1 MTQPDGSFLIYT
13 YDPAHRLTGITDAL
27 GDHIA
32 YTLDAAGNHIKE
44 QAFDPSD
51 ILRQTRSYAY
61 NTLDRLKKTIGAEG
75 QTTVYDY
82 DKQGNLTA
90 VTDPLNHATTY
101 AYDALN
107 RLAEA
112 IDPKGGTTFYGY
124 DANDHLTSVTDP
136 RDLKTAYAWNGL
148 DNQTAT
154 TSPDT
159 GVTNRTFD
167 AAGNVITSTD
177 ARGETT
183 TYSYDALNRRTH
195 AAFADGTSAAW
206 HYDQGAN
213 GIGRLTKIRDVTGS
227 THYSY
232 DANGHVTQK
241 SQIVGAVTLTT
252 IYGYDAGGRLAS
264 ITYPSGK
271 EVAYAYDAA
280 GRVSSVTLSGHTLVT
295 GVSYLPFGMASGW
308 TQGNGASYRRTI
320 DLDGRIAGLALP
332 AGDNIALSY
341 DAASRIT
348 GRTETG
354 FAAESFTYN
363 TLDRLHV
370 YASGAATHTYTYDA
384 NGNRTGYATNATPPV
399 SLAYNID
406 TASNRLLGIGGSSK
420 ESFTYD
426 ATGNMLSYSAPFA
439 DYSFSYDARNRQTE
453 AFVGRDRHELSDQ
466 RSRAAYRA
474 DQRECSRIL
483 LRLRRGGPSDRQIRR
498 QRQPSAGD
506 GVARR
511 FAGRGA

>member
-90 VTDPLNHATTY
+90 ATDPLNHTNTY

-107 RLAEA
+107 RLADA
-112 IDPKGGTTFYGY
+112 IDPKGGTTFYSY

-159 GVTNRTFD
+159 GVTNRTLD

-195 AAFADGTSAAW
+195 AAYADGTSAAW

-213 GIGRLTKIRDVTGS
+213 GIGRLTKIRDMTGS

-232 DANGHVTQK
+232 DANAHVTQK
-241 SQIVGAVTLTT
+241 RQIVGAVTLTT

-308 TQGNGASYRRTI
+308 TQGNGASYRTHDR
-320 DLDGRIAGLALP
+320 
-332 AGDNIALSY
+332 
-341 DAASRIT
+341 SR
-348 GRTETG
+348 RADCG
-354 FAAESFTYN
+354 F
-363 TLDRLHV
+363 
-370 YASGAATHTYTYDA
+370 GAA
-384 NGNRTGYATNATPPV
+384 R
-399 SLAYNID
+399 
-406 TASNRLLGIGGSSK
+406 R
-420 ESFTYD
+420 
-426 ATGNMLSYSAPFA
+426 
-439 DYSFSYDARNRQTE
+439 RQ
-453 AFVGRDRHELSDQ
+453 
-466 RSRAAYRA
+466 YRA
-474 DQRECSRIL
+474 F
-483 LRLRRGGPSDRQIRR
+483 LRRGEPHHRPHGDRVCRR
-498 QRQPSAGD
+498 E
-506 GVARR
+506 
-511 FAGRGA
+511 FHL